1 MTTQAITLNPGAVLG
16 QDHEKTV
23 WPTHPEDLHI
33 PVFDTGVFINEMAKL
48 QILPR
53 KLDKLTDNDKLAL
66 QQNPENLLEKAQA
79 QAPDSEPSLPL
90 LRYMNSSRKGTAIE
104 LAQCTKRV

>member
-16 QDHEKTV
+16 QHHEKTV
-23 WPTHPEDLHI
+23 WPAHPEDLHI

-66 QQNPENLLEKAQA
+66 RQNPENLLENAQA
-79 QAPDSEPSLPL
+79 QAPDS
-90 LRYMNSSRKGTAIE
+90 LREGTWRGTQLALTKIYELIE
-104 LAQCTKRV
+104 KRYGH